1 MIVLV
6 MGVAG
11 SGKTTIGS
19 LLATELG
26 WEFIDADDFH
36 STRNVEK
43 MGARIPLSEHDRIEW
58 LETLNNHL
66 NTAISG
72 TDRFNHYSRY

>member
-43 MGARIPLSEHDRIEW
+43 MGSGIPLSEHDRIEW